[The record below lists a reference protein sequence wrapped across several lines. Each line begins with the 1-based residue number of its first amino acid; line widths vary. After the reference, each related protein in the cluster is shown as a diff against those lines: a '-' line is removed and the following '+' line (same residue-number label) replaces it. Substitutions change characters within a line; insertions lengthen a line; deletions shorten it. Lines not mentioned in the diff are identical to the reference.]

1 MGAKEISLDPQIINI
16 MEMVIRGDL
25 HQINSLTLQSILK
38 NSANDYENKILL
50 MVQAILER
58 DKVLEEQAADLVKL
72 VDQRTKELEQ
82 QKIIN
87 IQTSKMSALGEMAG
101 GIAHEINTPLATM
114 KMLINLAQKELD
126 KDIFEVEIVTERLT
140 KINLTIDRI
149 AKIVRGLKTFS
160 RDGSGDPFSRF
171 SLKKIIEDTTG
182 KEKTKKD

>member
-82 QKIIN
+82 QKIN
-87 IQTSKMSALGEMAG
+87 QWKRE
-101 GIAHEINTPLATM
+101 
-114 KMLINLAQKELD
+114 KELQSQAAAGI
-126 KDIFEVEIVTERLT
+126 KP
-140 KINLTIDRI
+140 K
-149 AKIVRGLKTFS
+149 S
-160 RDGSGDPFSRF
+160 Y
-171 SLKKIIEDTTG
+171 
-182 KEKTKKD
+182 